1 MAERNALKRQHKA
14 GKVYCTNDEKKLEV
28 TNDARSTNPKG
39 FWRKWIPEKCQDKI
53 RELGLELEEYIY
65 QGSETCFLRCKPDT
79 CSVCFNKV
87 RLIFSMDDKNLLSQ
101 FIPSGEKRAG
111 TKKNWSHGWTT
122 MRKDLPK
129 ERLLRPSMIRK
140 SAFKMTNLLENV
152 LCA

>member
-28 TNDARSTNPKG
+28 IN
-39 FWRKWIPEKCQDKI
+39 
-53 RELGLELEEYIY
+53 
-65 QGSETCFLRCKPDT
+65 
-79 CSVCFNKV
+79 VCFGKV
-87 RLIFSMDDKNLLSQ
+87 RLIFSMDDRNLLSQ

-111 TKKNWSHGWTT
+111 TKKNLSHGWTT